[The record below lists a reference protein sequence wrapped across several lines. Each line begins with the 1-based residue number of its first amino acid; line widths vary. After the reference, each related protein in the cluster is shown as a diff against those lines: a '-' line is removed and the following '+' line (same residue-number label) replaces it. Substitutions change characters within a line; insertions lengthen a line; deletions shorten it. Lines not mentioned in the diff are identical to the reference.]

1 MAFDNSAFTEPQ
13 SAEDKALVF
22 ELSGHE
28 VGWLVDGLAIQ
39 RAAGRGH
46 QLGDILSELQS
57 LDALKQAENVQEAA
71 NRFADVYPA
80 LAKLVWLGM
89 IRFNEDVS
97 QDAIL
102 GALDNDAMGEIPVA
116 EMMERI
122 FPSQDEEMPED
133 LSDAEGKPNGGG

>member
-1 MAFDNSAFTEPQ
+1 
-13 SAEDKALVF
+13 
-22 ELSGHE
+22 
-28 VGWLVDGLAIQ
+28 VDGLAIQ
-39 RAAGRGH
+39 RATNKGH

-57 LDALKQAENVQEAA
+57 LDALQRAESVQEAA
-71 NRFADVYPA
+71 NSFANVYPA

-89 IRFNEDVS
+89 LRFSEDVS
-97 QDAIL
+97 QEAIL
-102 GALDNDAMGEIPVA
+102 GALDTDALDEIPVA